1 MPAGNKP
8 PDRKQRLA
16 EALKQNL
23 KRRKSAR
30 ANKKSAEN
38 PHDQGLGQGLGPN
51 AGIAPQQGLHTS
63 ASTRPKTASKRN

>member
-1 MPAGNKP
+1 MPAGNNP

-38 PHDQGLGQGLGPN
+38 AHAQGLGQGLGTG

>member
-38 PHDQGLGQGLGPN
+38 AHAQGLGQGLRPG
-51 AGIAPQQGLHTS
+51 AGIAPQQGVHTS
-63 ASTRPKTASKRN
+63 ASTRPKTASKR